1 MLELPQPNNPTLTTI
16 FSGIIKGF
24 LSDFKSQ
31 FSLIEKP
38 IVNAMISIYDRISKE
53 LLPTPMKSHYVFNLR
68 DLSKLVQG
76 FLQADSSN
84 YDQEI
89 QLLRLLYH
97 ESLRVFQDRL
107 VNDDDKNY
115 FKNML
120 NEICQKHFPTYY
132 PIVKP
137 NETVIF
143 GDFMLFG
150 QPKENRIYEE
160 IKDIDKLKSILVDY
174 MEDYNTMTGLDVTL
188 ILFQDAIEHVT
199 RLARLLRGDR
209 GNGLL
214 IGGYSDSLT

>member
-1 MLELPQPNNPTLTTI
+1 M
-16 FSGIIKGF
+16 
-24 LSDFKSQ
+24 
-31 FSLIEKP
+31 EKP

-53 LLPTPMKSHYVFNLR
+53 LLPTPTKSHYVFNLR

-120 NEICQKHFPTYY
+120 NEICQKYFPTYY

-160 IKDIDKLKSILVDY
+160 IKDIEKLKSILVDY

-214 IGGYSDSLT
+214 IGWYNFKLL

>member
-1 MLELPQPNNPTLTTI
+1 MLELPQPNNSTLTTI
-16 FSGIIKGF
+16 FSGIVKGF

-38 IVNAMISIYDRISKE
+38 IVNAMISTYDRISKE
-53 LLPTPMKSHYVFNLR
+53 LLPTPTKSHYVFNLR

-76 FLQADSSN
+76 FLQADASS
-84 YDQEI
+84 YDQEL

-115 FKNML
+115 FKNIL
-120 NEICQKHFPTYY
+120 NEIFETNFPTYC

-150 QPKENRIYEE
+150 QAKENRTYEE
-160 IKDIDKLKSILVDY
+160 IKDVDKLKSVLVEY
-174 MEDYNTMTGLDVTL
+174 MEDFNTLYGLDVM
-188 ILFQDAIEHVT
+188 
-199 RLARLLRGDR
+199 
-209 GNGLL
+209 
-214 IGGYSDSLT
+214 